1 MRRVGSFHV
10 PGAGVVP
17 GVGLFLAL
25 VLVLVLVLML
35 LVLGWDNSTA
45 ERIQNGKC
53 LSGYGSPYGDH
64 SLKVAITIPAE
75 EDL

>member
-1 MRRVGSFHV
+1 LRRAGSFHV

-17 GVGLFLAL
+17 GVCLFLA
-25 VLVLVLVLML
+25 LVLVLML
-35 LVLGWDNSTA
+35 LVLGWDNSRA

-64 SLKVAITIPAE
+64 SLIIAIPIPAE
-75 EDL
+75 EEL